1 MNNIAVIRAIKNSN
15 DNLKRQSQM
24 ANALASKKKKKNSK
38 FHTLVAVDI
47 IQVLIGSKINFHF
60 SVLYSETFRTSKM
73 EVFAEIANGL

>member
-24 ANALASKKKKKNSK
+24 ANAQASKKKKKNSK

-47 IQVLIGSKINFHF
+47 I
-60 SVLYSETFRTSKM
+60 
-73 EVFAEIANGL
+73 